1 MLPKLNRP
9 SEIVLISHD
18 CDSSS
23 VTPRFLKTQQHR
35 QHAVVS
41 LCDVSLA
48 QNHQSDIGILDLFK
62 LSKDF
67 EPSSKKIV
75 ALPRRLD
82 VPSIFDDGYMVEFV
96 SRPGPARG
104 EIEIRWNVSKRGEA
118 SLNEPRKRPGLT
130 WNEIQLV

>member
-18 CDSSS
+18 SDSSIF
-23 VTPRFLKTQQHR
+23 TPRFLKTQQHR

-62 LSKDF
+62 LSKIL
-67 EPSSKKIV
+67 SQ
-75 ALPRRLD
+75 
-82 VPSIFDDGYMVEFV
+82 VPKNCSV
-96 SRPGPARG
+96 
-104 EIEIRWNVSKRGEA
+104 
-118 SLNEPRKRPGLT
+118 T
-130 WNEIQLV
+130 T